1 MSTPSICPLCSGT
14 GKYGEK
20 PCHACDGRGIVWPP
34 EQCQPAV
41 LPYPPYYPP
50 WTPWHQL
57 PWYVSGGATGSA
69 GTTWTITNTDLP
81 A

>member
-34 EQCQPAV
+34 EQCQPAM
-41 LPYPPYYPP
+41 LPYPMPYTPPWYPYYPP
-50 WTPWHQL
+50 WVVT
-57 PWYVSGGATGSA
+57 SGAT
-69 GTTWTITNTDLP
+69 WTLTNEATP
-81 A
+81 S